1 MSHRSEAYWRRYA
14 ETDKLSREERDAAE
28 AHLYECDA
36 CLALYIQAVEQLEVH
51 AVVGN
56 EAETQLKAGLRSHPA
71 VQKTTARRRG
81 WTSRRERRRTLV
93 HYTIAA
99 ALTLFLLSSGI
110 WQHYLD
116 QTGQPGQTSAAAAEG
131 GTGGT
136 ISEQMMARTT
146 ELLQTWKSA
155 AGLTEPR

>member
-14 ETDKLSREERDAAE
+14 GTDKLSRVERDAAE

-36 CLALYIQAVEQLEVH
+36 CLALYMQAVEQLDVQ
-51 AVVGN
+51 ARLGS
-56 EAETQLKAGLRSHPA
+56 EAEKQLKAGLRQHPTL
-71 VQKTTARRRG
+71 QKTTARRRG
-81 WTSRRERRRTLV
+81 WTARRERRRTLV

-99 ALTLFLLSSGI
+99 ALTLFLLSSGV

-116 QTGQPGQTSAAAAEG
+116 QTAQPGQTSTAAAE
-131 GTGGT
+131 GGT

-155 AGLTEPR
+155 AGLMERR

>member
-36 CLALYIQAVEQLEVH
+36 CLALYMQAVEQLEVH

-81 WTSRRERRRTLV
+81 WTSRRRTLV

-99 ALTLFLLSSGI
+99 ALTLFLLSSGV

-116 QTGQPGQTSAAAAEG
+116 QTAQPGRTSAAAAD
-131 GTGGT
+131 GGT

-155 AGLTEPR
+155 AGLTERR